1 MASSAG
7 GSGGVGGASSQLPQ
21 AMACDAFYSQ
31 TGFKSDDERLYR
43 AHDERVYRGQ
53 PFGGQLISPSA
64 GYSAE
69 NMAYYQ
75 NLYQYPG
82 QRPYDANDP
91 WTFM

>member
-1 MASSAG
+1 
-7 GSGGVGGASSQLPQ
+7 
-21 AMACDAFYSQ
+21 MACDAFYSQ
-31 TGFKSDDERLYR
+31 SGFKPDDERLYR
-43 AHDERVYRGQ
+43 GHEERVYRSQ
-53 PFGGQLISPSA
+53 PFGSQLISPSA

-91 WTFM
+91 WTFMG

>member
-1 MASSAG
+1 
-7 GSGGVGGASSQLPQ
+7 
-21 AMACDAFYSQ
+21 MACDAFYSQ
-31 TGFKSDDERLYR
+31 TGFKPEDERLYR
-43 AHDERVYRGQ
+43 GHEDRVYRGQ
-53 PFGGQLISPSA
+53 PFGSQLISPSA